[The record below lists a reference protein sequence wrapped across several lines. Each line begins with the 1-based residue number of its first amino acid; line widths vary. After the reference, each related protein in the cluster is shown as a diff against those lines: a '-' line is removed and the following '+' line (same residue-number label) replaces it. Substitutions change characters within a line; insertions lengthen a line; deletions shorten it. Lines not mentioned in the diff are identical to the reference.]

1 MANEDVELESVDVGN
16 GMIILIPKPKIK
28 TVEVN
33 GQVVQ
38 TSNEVSEDTTVTIA
52 VENTVSFEFD
62 IQPEFYL
69 SAKFAAG
76 AEATQEEYVAE
87 MEKELCA

>member
-1 MANEDVELESVDVGN
+1 MSENEDVETEEVVLDN
-16 GMIILIPKPKIK
+16 GMIVLVPKQ
-28 TVEVN
+28 TTSLVEID

-38 TSNEVSEDTTVTIA
+38 VSNEVSDDTTVTIS

-69 SAKFAAG
+69 SAKFEAG
-76 AEATQEEYVAE
+76 SEQEKFVEE

>member
-1 MANEDVELESVDVGN
+1 MEEVDVGN
-16 GMIILIPKPKIK
+16 GMIVLVPKQK
-28 TVEVN
+28 TKVVQVD

-38 TSNEVSEDTTVTIA
+38 VSNEVSEDTTVTIS

-69 SAKFAAG
+69 SAKHSAG
-76 AEATQEEYVAE
+76 KDGKQEDYIAE
-87 MEKELCA
+87 MEYELCA